1 MTSDNRTVETELAV
15 IANEMKHIREE
26 QRAQGRDIHEIQLE
40 IARTK
45 RLVNLG
51 TGGLIVLVFLGG
63 LVAWFITNGISLWS
77 AVKH

>member
-1 MTSDNRTVETELAV
+1 MTDRGLETELAV

-26 QRAQGRDIHEIQLE
+26 QRAQGRDIHEIQIE

-63 LVAWFITNGISLWS
+63 VVAWLITNGISFWS